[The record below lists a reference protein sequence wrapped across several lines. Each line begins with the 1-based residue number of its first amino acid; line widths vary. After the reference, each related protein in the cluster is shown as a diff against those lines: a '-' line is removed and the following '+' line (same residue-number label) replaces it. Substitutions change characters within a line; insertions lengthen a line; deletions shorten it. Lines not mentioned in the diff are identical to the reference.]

1 MSETDHT
8 DLFWAIRG
16 GGGNFGIVTQFE
28 FALLQVGPI
37 VQLGLFLFHPDQGG
51 ELFRFARDF
60 VRDLPDDCVA
70 FLAGLSAPPQP
81 FVPQEPASA
90 RSSVCLSSAWATR
103 PLISA

>member
-1 MSETDHT
+1 
-8 DLFWAIRG
+8 
-16 GGGNFGIVTQFE
+16 
-28 FALLQVGPI
+28 
-37 VQLGLFLFHPDQGG
+37 
-51 ELFRFARDF
+51 